1 MPEPLP
7 PKFAP
12 SSNGMSQVVRRN
24 IGVLTEMRKQEE
36 GRRNWAERMSDAIS
50 GFAGSIWFVVFSLAF
65 FGLWLVLNLP
75 FVPFPKWD
83 PYPFVM
89 LAMLSSVEAI
99 FLSTFILITQNRMQ
113 KLADRR
119 AELDL
124 QISLLSEHEMTEA
137 IKLIDAIARK
147 LGVDRPADNDIDDAA
162 RDIDPKKVV
171 REIEAADGGRPD
183 GSVIRP

>member
-1 MPEPLP
+1 MSESPRPEL
-7 PKFAP
+7 AP
-12 SSNGMSQVVRRN
+12 NSTGMSHVVRRN
-24 IGVLTEMRKQEE
+24 IGSLSAMRREE
-36 GRRNWAERMSDAIS
+36 VGRRSWAEKLSDAIS
-50 GFAGSIWFVVFSLAF
+50 AFAGSIWFVLFSAVF
-65 FGLWLVLNLP
+65 FGLWLLLNCS

-113 KLADRR
+113 KLADQR

-124 QISLLSEHEMTEA
+124 QIGLLGEHEMTEA

-147 LGVDRPADNDIDDAA
+147 LDVPRPGDSDIEDAK
-162 RDIDPKKVV
+162 RDIDPQKVV
-171 REIEAADGGRPD
+171 HEIESADAAR
-183 GSVIRP
+183 